1 MYDMNLR
8 YSVHVSSEMIK
19 ESFSSFHCN
28 YHVVILHMKDIFID
42 IIKKKKNSL
51 RGMMNSRRICP
62 RFFFTLDTVQRRRHS
77 SKMMFKLSER
87 SSTIFNQALM
97 YRKEGWRF
105 SLSEKR
111 KYRRLQIGLGSRE
124 D

>member
-42 IIKKKKNSL
+42 IIKKKKFSTWNDEL
-51 RGMMNSRRICP
+51 EKD
-62 RFFFTLDTVQRRRHS
+62 LS
-77 SKMMFKLSER
+77 SFLLYARYR
-87 SSTIFNQALM
+87 SKTSTFIQN
-97 YRKEGWRF
+97 
-105 SLSEKR
+105 
-111 KYRRLQIGLGSRE
+111 
-124 D
+124 DV

>member
-42 IIKKKKNSL
+42 IIKKKKIL
-51 RGMMNSRRICP
+51 Y
-62 RFFFTLDTVQRRRHS
+62 V
-77 SKMMFKLSER
+77 E
-87 SSTIFNQALM
+87 
-97 YRKEGWRF
+97 
-105 SLSEKR
+105 
-111 KYRRLQIGLGSRE
+111 
-124 D
+124 

>member
-51 RGMMNSRRICP
+51 RGTREG
-62 RFFFTLDTVQRRRHS
+62 FVLVS
-77 SKMMFKLSER
+77 SLRSIPFKDVD
-87 SSTIFNQALM
+87 IHP
-97 YRKEGWRF
+97 K
-105 SLSEKR
+105 
-111 KYRRLQIGLGSRE
+111 
-124 D
+124 